1 MEIRV
6 ETNDPAVC
14 RSNSGSVHV
23 ALNDEAELWLTFRT
37 EAHLDSWLEGI
48 DGERMSGRWGIAS

>member
-14 RSNSGSVHV
+14 HSTSGSVHV
-23 ALNDEAELWLTFRT
+23 SLNSDADLWLVFRT

-48 DGERMSGRWGIAS
+48 DRERMSRRWGIAS

>member
-6 ETNDPAVC
+6 ETNDPGVF
-14 RSNSGSVHV
+14 RSDANSVHV
-23 ALNDEAELWLTFRT
+23 SLNDDADLWLVFRT

-48 DGERMSGRWGIAS
+48 DRQRMSGRWGIAS